1 MIKHRNELPILMN
14 ELGLTG
20 TGVEVGVYRGEFS
33 QHLVRYSNLTR
44 FFAVDCWTHIEGQVD
59 PLNQPTAAKVDHMIQ
74 AAYRLAEF
82 PHATILRAKSVDAA
96 ECFRDLSLDFVYID
110 ADHRYE
116 QVLEDIHTWSRKVAP
131 NGILAGHDYHPDFP
145 GVIKAVEHYWR
156 RNREIYITE
165 EKAPAE
171 YPSWIVRI

>member
-1 MIKHRNELPILMN
+1 MN

-33 QHLVRYSNLTR
+33 QHLVRYSNLTK

-82 PHATILRAKSVDAA
+82 PHATILRSSSVDAA
-96 ECFRDLSLDFVYID
+96 QLVSDNSLDFVYID

-116 QVLEDIHTWSRKVAP
+116 QVYQDISQWFHKVRFG
-131 NGILAGHDYHPDFP
+131 GILAGHDYHPDFP
-145 GVIKAVEHYWR
+145 GVMQAVNEFVGFK
-156 RNREIYITE
+156 NRTVCITE
-165 EKAPAE
+165 EQAPAE
-171 YPSWIVRI
+171 YPSWVVIV